1 MEDWWTLQCPCI
13 PPALSPSDT
22 LAYPHIHV
30 PIHTHTYLR
39 VGHDEGLGHVA
50 VPVQKAIILKGQE
63 DELELLFILR
73 LAGGEEEACCVL
85 WMMGRLVDE
94 GSNLR
99 RDRSGGTV
107 VVGEWEEG
115 RRPDGI

>member
-1 MEDWWTLQCPCI
+1 M
-13 PPALSPSDT
+13 
-22 LAYPHIHV
+22 
-30 PIHTHTYLR
+30 
-39 VGHDEGLGHVA
+39 
-50 VPVQKAIILKGQE
+50 PVQEAVGLQSEE

-107 VVGEWEEG
+107 VVSEWEEG